1 MDKTKKMSE
10 TIVLK
15 CVLLGESAVGKS
27 SLINRF
33 INGTFNEDSLPIIVG
48 CYSAKEELYEKE
60 DTKIRYEIWDTAG
73 QEKYRAINK
82 IFYQDAYVNI
92 LVYDITKKPTF
103 DALKDYWYQE
113 VKENAPQDALIII
126 VGNKRDLYEIEAVE
140 EDVVKQFCE
149 SVNALYKQTS
159 AQTGEGV
166 KELFEMIGK
175 QILTSSLEDFKNNKG
190 NSKSVKFKN
199 DSVNIY
205 SSVSTTDTNITK
217 KKKCC

>member
-1 MDKTKKMSE
+1 MSE

-33 INGTFNEDSLPIIVG
+33 INGTFNEDSLPTIVG
-48 CYSAKEELYEKE
+48 CYSAKEEIYEKE
-60 DTKIRYEIWDTAG
+60 GTKIRYEIWDTAG

-175 QILTSSLEDFKNNKG
+175 QILSSSLEDFKNNKG

-205 SSVSTTDTNITK
+205 SSVSTIDTNITK

>member
-1 MDKTKKMSE
+1 MSQS
-10 TIVLK
+10 IVLK

-33 INGTFNEDSLPIIVG
+33 INGTFNEDSLPTIVG
-48 CYSAKEELYEKE
+48 CYSAKEVFYEKE
-60 DTKIRYEIWDTAG
+60 NTKIRYEIWDTAG

-92 LVYDITKKPTF
+92 LVYDITKKPSF

-113 VKENAPQDALIII
+113 VKDNAPLDAIIII
-126 VGNKRDLYEIEAVE
+126 VGNKRDLYENEAVDE
-140 EDVVKQFCE
+140 EEVKKFSE

-166 KELFEMIGK
+166 NELFDMIGK
-175 QILTSSLEDFKNNKG
+175 QILTQENVEDFKNNKSKG
-190 NSKSVKFKN
+190 NKFSKFKN
-199 DSVNIY
+199 DSTNIY
-205 SSVSTTDTNITK
+205 SSVSTFDSNVSK

>member
-1 MDKTKKMSE
+1 MSQS
-10 TIVLK
+10 IVLK

-205 SSVSTTDTNITK
+205 SSVSTIDTNITK